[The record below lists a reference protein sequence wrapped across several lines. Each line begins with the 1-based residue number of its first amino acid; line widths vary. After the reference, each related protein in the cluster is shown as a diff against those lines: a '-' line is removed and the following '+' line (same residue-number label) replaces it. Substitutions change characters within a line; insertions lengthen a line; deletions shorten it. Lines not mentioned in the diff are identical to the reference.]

1 MASSTTM
8 AFLALLVVLLPMA
21 ATAADSLTPFIE
33 ELCNEVECGKGSCVV
48 NTSATFGFECQC
60 NAGWK
65 RTRLDNEDD
74 YKFLPCVIPNC
85 SVQYSCM
92 PAPPP
97 VPSIPENTSVFDP
110 CYWIYCG
117 GGTCTKSST
126 YEHTCQCDAGYT
138 NLMNVSV
145 YPCFNECAI
154 GNDCEKLGIKVSN
167 SSATGSDSGSYA
179 HMFLP
184 GKLLWMTIFTASMA
198 LVLWN

>member
-21 ATAADSLTPFIE
+21 ATAADSLTPVIE
-33 ELCNEVECGKGSCVV
+33 ELCNEVQCGKGSCVV
-48 NTSATFGFECQC
+48 NTSAPFAFECQC
-60 NAGWK
+60 EDGWK
-65 RTRLDNEDD
+65 RTRLDNEDNL
-74 YKFLPCVIPNC
+74 KFLPCVIPNC
-85 SVQYSCM
+85 SVEYSCM

-97 VPSIPENTSVFDP
+97 VPSVPYNTSVFDP

-117 GGTCTKSST
+117 GGTCIQSAT
-126 YEHTCQCDAGYT
+126 YEHTCQCNAGYT

-145 YPCFNECAI
+145 YPCFNDCAI
-154 GNDCEKLGIKVSN
+154 GNDCSKLGIKLSN

>member
-21 ATAADSLTPFIE
+21 ATAADSLAPFIE
-33 ELCNEVECGKGSCVV
+33 ELCNEVQCGKGSCVV
-48 NTSATFGFECQC
+48 NTSAPFGFECQC
-60 NAGWK
+60 DAGWK
-65 RTRLDNEDD
+65 RTRLDDEDNL
-74 YKFLPCVIPNC
+74 KFLPCVIPNC
-85 SVQYSCM
+85 SVEYSCM

-97 VPSIPENTSVFDP
+97 VPSVPYNTSVYDP

-117 GGTCTKSST
+117 GGTCTKSAT

-138 NLMNVSV
+138 NLLNVSV
-145 YPCFNECAI
+145 FPCFSDCAI

-167 SSATGSDSGSYA
+167 SSTTGSDNRSYA